1 MNSRSSKW
9 FPYSDELKLNS
20 DTIIVFC
27 FHHAGGSASAYK
39 KWSDSSDTNMAFVP
53 VELPGKGCRAS
64 EKYIC
69 DMQEIAEEAA
79 EAIYD
84 FADGHKFILYGH
96 SMGSVIAF
104 KTAYELENSYPEKP
118 LAIVVSG
125 RHSPSVFIQDRYT
138 TDMDDDALV
147 EELKI
152 MGGTPDE
159 ILNNRNVLKIFLPF
173 IKNDYKLNE
182 SFRYNG
188 EVLSIPIY
196 AYAGTDD
203 PDAAPDMLDDWN
215 DVTTESIV
223 KREFNGTH
231 FFPFDL
237 GPVYLDTL
245 KKRIIRRYAV
255 KGAVG

>member
-1 MNSRSSKW
+1 MNNCSSKW
-9 FPYSDELKLNS
+9 FPFSDELKINS
-20 DTIIVFC
+20 DTILIFC

-39 KWSDSSDTNMAFVP
+39 KWSDSSDAAIAFIP

-64 EKYIC
+64 EEYIY
-69 DMQEIAEEAA
+69 DMEEIAREAA

-84 FADGHKFILYGH
+84 FADNHRFILYGH

-104 KTAYELENSYPEKP
+104 KAAYKLENSYPEKP
-118 LAIVVSG
+118 LALVVSG

-138 TDMDDDALV
+138 TNMDDEALI

-152 MGGTPDE
+152 MGGTPPE
-159 ILNNRNVLKIFLPF
+159 ILDNRNILRIFLPF
-173 IKNDYKLNE
+173 IKNDYRLNE

-188 EVLSIPIY
+188 EVLNIPIY

-203 PDAAPDMLDDWN
+203 ADAAPDMLEDWS
-215 DVTTESIV
+215 DVTSEGIV
-223 KREFNGTH
+223 KREFKGSH

-237 GPVYLDTL
+237 GAVYLDAL
-245 KKRIIRRYAV
+245 KRRITRRYAV